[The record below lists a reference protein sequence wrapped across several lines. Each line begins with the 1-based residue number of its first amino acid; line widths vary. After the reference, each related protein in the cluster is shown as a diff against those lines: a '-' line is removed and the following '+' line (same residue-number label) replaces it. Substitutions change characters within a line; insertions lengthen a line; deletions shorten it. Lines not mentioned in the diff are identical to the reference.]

1 MDDVS
6 LSPMHNAGIYRTH
19 WAIQKNMNWEKSRG
33 KKELKGKINTLGVQ
47 KLQSKRGFAHHNAA
61 VADECG

>member
-6 LSPMHNAGIYRTH
+6 LSLIHNAGIYRTH
-19 WAIQKNMNWEKSRG
+19 WAIQKNKNREKSRG
-33 KKELKGKINTLGVQ
+33 KKLKVKINTLGVQ
-47 KLQSKRGFAHHNAA
+47 KLQSKRGLAHHSAA

>member
-19 WAIQKNMNWEKSRG
+19 WAIQKNMNREKSR
-33 KKELKGKINTLGVQ
+33 KKKFQKQNKHIKSA
-47 KLQSKRGFAHHNAA
+47 KLQSKRGLAHHDAA